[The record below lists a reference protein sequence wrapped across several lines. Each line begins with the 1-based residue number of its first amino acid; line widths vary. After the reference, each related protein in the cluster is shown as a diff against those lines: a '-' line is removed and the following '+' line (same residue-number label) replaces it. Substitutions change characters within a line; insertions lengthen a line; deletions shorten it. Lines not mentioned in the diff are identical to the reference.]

1 MPKPLQLNP
10 WRPILKFKSP
20 SKKKPLKVEVNTY
33 LSVDDQD
40 ESVIGQ
46 NKIGDY
52 RSFVNLV
59 NYAKEFRSSFVWG
72 FLFILLS
79 SIVVILSARM
89 MGEMVEKGL
98 SLGLKEQ
105 AFFYAGLVLFF
116 EALSLLFQWSGRKIL
131 TEGSSKTI
139 FLIRQKL
146 FHHLQ
151 MLPISYYDRQPQ
163 GRIVTRITHDVE
175 GIEEFFSASLGRLI
189 NAFFSAAIALMAM
202 LLTDLK
208 LGSILVLTAIP
219 CFIFIY
225 VTKDR
230 IRTVNRGMS
239 KYSSALNAKLS
250 EFINGL
256 EVIRSYGLEKW
267 SKKHFDDAVER
278 HHQNQLKANM
288 LFAFV
293 QPLSSFLVALPL
305 IGLVAFGGPQV
316 INGTLSIG
324 LFVAFVRYCERFFMP
339 IMMLAR
345 EVHVIQQAFTSAE
358 RVASFLKEADE
369 DQIFGK
375 QEKAQTSELKG
386 ELVFDHVWMAY
397 NDEDWVLKDIHFH
410 IKSGEKIGLVGATG
424 CGKTTTVS
432 LLSRLYDYQK
442 GEILLDGH
450 SLRLYDREYLRSKIG
465 FVSQDVI
472 IIKGTL
478 RENLTTDESLTDD
491 FLLAACEKTGLAKV
505 MESGRLT
512 LDTEIY
518 ESGANLSSG
527 ERQLLALTRVLLRS
541 PALLILDEA
550 TANIDPHYEKLIQQA
565 VEKLMRNKTCLVI
578 AHRLETIMSCD
589 RLFVFEAGRLV
600 EVGPPQELLANKG
613 IFYQLQ
619 KANTVQEA
627 HENSKA

>member
-1 MPKPLQLNP
+1 M
-10 WRPILKFKSP
+10 KFKSKSEKNKS
-20 SKKKPLKVEVNTY
+20 SKQVNTY

-72 FLFILLS
+72 FLCILLS

-89 MGEMVEKGL
+89 MGEMIEEGL
-98 SLGLKEQ
+98 SKGLKEQ
-105 AFFYAGLVLFF
+105 AFIFAGLVLFF
-116 EALSLLFQWSGRKIL
+116 ESLSLVFQWSGRKIL

-139 FLIRQKL
+139 YLIRQKL

-151 MLPISYYDRQPQ
+151 LLPISYYDRQPQ
-163 GRIVTRITHDVE
+163 GRIVTKITHDVE
-175 GIEEFFSASLGRLI
+175 GIEEFFSNSLGRLV
-189 NAFFSAAIALMAM
+189 NAFFSAAMALVAM
-202 LLTDLK
+202 LLTDFK
-208 LGSILVLTAIP
+208 LGFVLVLTAIP
-219 CFIFIY
+219 CFVFIY
-225 VTKDR
+225 FTKDR
-230 IRTVNRGMS
+230 IRNVNRGMS

-256 EVIRSYGLEKW
+256 DVIRSYGLEKW
-267 SKKHFDDAVER
+267 SKKHFDAAVDR

-305 IGLVAFGGPQV
+305 IGLVAIGGPQV
-316 INGTLSIG
+316 IEGTLSIG

-358 RVASFLKEADE
+358 RVATFLKEAQE
-369 DQIFGK
+369 DDIFG
-375 QEKAQTSELKG
+375 AQDDKISHPIKG
-386 ELVFDHVWMAY
+386 DLVFDRLWMAY
-397 NDEDWVLKDIHFH
+397 NDEEWILKDINFH
-410 IKSGEKIGLVGATG
+410 IRPGEKIGLVGATG

-442 GEILLDGH
+442 GEILLDGV
-450 SLRLYDREYLRSKIG
+450 SLRNYDREYLRSKIG

-472 IIKGTL
+472 IIKGSL
-478 RENLTTDESLTDD
+478 RENLTTDDQLSDE
-491 FLLAACEKTGLAKV
+491 FLLTACQKTGLSKV
-505 MESGRLT
+505 MSSSRLS
-512 LDTEIY
+512 LDSEIY
-518 ESGANLSSG
+518 EGGANLSSG

-541 PALLILDEA
+541 PSLLILDEA
-550 TANIDPHYEKLIQQA
+550 TAHIDPFYEGLIHLA
-565 VEKLMRNKTCLVI
+565 VENLMQERTCLII

-589 RLFVFEAGRLV
+589 RLFVFEAGQLK
-600 EVGPPQELLANKG
+600 EVGAPMDLLAQKG
-613 IFYQLQ
+613 IFYRLQ
-619 KANTVQEA
+619 KANTIQ
-627 HENSKA
+627 SSP